1 MPTTPNQ
8 PPPTDLASI
17 PALADL
23 AAILPAVLLNCL
35 LRQLAATLPAADG
48 DPDTIAANWQAAC
61 VMLAQTNP
69 RTAQEAAAAVRSVAA
84 HFISMD
90 FYARSMRLGLSDTT
104 RQRLAASGH
113 AASRTAV
120 AVLRNRTTRKPEA
133 PDRTAEPRSHPRIPL
148 PIQNFT
154 TFQPRD
160 RYGNPVHPGD
170 IEHLTPAQ
178 RRAAIAW
185 PRDPALE
192 AVAVAEE
199 EAMIAEQKAGEA
211 SGRQATPAGIGGG
224 APG

>member
-1 MPTTPNQ
+1 MPAPPNQ
-8 PPPTDLASI
+8 PQPTDLAST
-17 PALADL
+17 PALAEL
-23 AAILPAVLLNCL
+23 AASLPAVFFNCL

-48 DPDTIAANWQAAC
+48 DPDTIAGNWQAAC
-61 VMLAQTNP
+61 VMLAQMNP
-69 RTAQEAAAAVRSVAA
+69 RTALEAAAAVRSVAA

-90 FYARSMRLGLSDTT
+90 FYARSMRPGLSDTV

-120 AVLRNRTTRKPEA
+120 AVVRNRTAHRPQAAQTG
-133 PDRTAEPRSHPRIPL
+133 EPPPRPRISL
-148 PIQNFT
+148 PIQNFS

-160 RYGNPVHPGD
+160 RFGNPVHPGD

-199 EAMIAEQKAGEA
+199 EAMIAEQKAIEA
-211 SGRQATPAGIGGG
+211 SGGQATPARIGSG